1 MTILPPLIQE
11 NKAEA
16 LVLYSGGYIQI
27 SKTVASGGHFY
38 ILWEN
43 HTTSDYLS
51 GNSGYGVLLKA
62 SSDYGRSFGNT
73 ITLDKDAGLQP
84 LAQMAVISNHGDA
97 NNTTNNTTNNDSF
110 YVLWNNDKDCTFQSG
125 SKVMFSKSTDG
136 GASFTVP
143 IPLTGCISGASAQL
157 AASGDKVYVLWNDL
171 SQLSP
176 NLTTHDIFFMMSKDA
191 GETFSKPVKISES
204 TGNSFAPAI
213 ATSAT
218 SGRNAISNNS
228 EGNNS
233 TDNKT
238 RDNAYITWVQK
249 SFDSNSGYYINFKK
263 VSGNNGTISST
274 TSLIANLSDV
284 AALPQIAAVAG
295 INGQDIIY
303 VMWASEY
310 PSLTAADGL
319 VESKADNKSVSGTQN
334 RTHVLF
340 MKSNDSGMAFDNIT
354 SLSETSTSS
363 FYGQLRLLAADNSVF
378 ALWQATGNGDTP
390 SSQTMLSSSSDFGET
405 FGGIHTIPNNPN
417 YIELLG
423 QEVAPEYCSSGIKDI
438 PRSGNGGGGSSGNS
452 ANSGI
457 YTVSRFGYSPGGGA
471 TSSDTDNG
479 ITFQESRDSGRTFN
493 TPKTLT
499 SSKTVLDSTP
509 LVAACGSNVYVVWA
523 EFTSYNT
530 DILLMRSTD
539 YGSTFTDAQS
549 LANVRVVPE
558 FGSFAVVLTA
568 AAIFSPVVILTRFA
582 RKRMIK

>member
-1 MTILPPLIQE
+1 MTIMPALIQE
-11 NKAEA
+11 NEAEA

-27 SKTVASGGHFY
+27 SKTVASGSHFY

-62 SSDYGRSFGNT
+62 SSDFGRSFGNT

-97 NNTTNNTTNNDSF
+97 DNNTNNDSV

-157 AASGDKVYVLWNDL
+157 AASGDKVYVVWNDL

-176 NLTTHDIFFMMSKDA
+176 NLTTHDIFIRMSKDA
-191 GETFSKPVKISES
+191 GDTFSKPVKIGDS

-213 ATSAT
+213 ATSST
-218 SGRNAISNNS
+218 NDRNPISNNS

-233 TDNKT
+233 TDNNT
-238 RDNAYITWVQK
+238 RDNAYIIWVQK

-263 VSGNNGTISST
+263 VSGNNGTISPT

-295 INGQDIIY
+295 INGQDNIY

-310 PSLTAADGL
+310 PSLTTSDSL
-319 VESKADNKSVSGTQN
+319 VESKADNKSMSDAQN

-340 MKSNDSGMAFDNIT
+340 IKSEDSGMAFDNIT
-354 SLSETSTSS
+354 SLTKTSTSS

-378 ALWQATGNGDTP
+378 ALWQATGDDDTP
-390 SSQTMLSSSSDFGET
+390 SSSTMLSSSSDFGET
-405 FGGIHTIPNNPN
+405 FGATHTIPNNPN
-417 YIELLG
+417 YVELLG
-423 QEVAPEYCSSGIKDI
+423 QEVALTYCSGIKDI
-438 PRSGNGGGGSSGNS
+438 PRSGNADDSGSSSNS
-452 ANSGI
+452 ANSSI
-457 YTVSRFGYSPGGGA
+457 YIVSRFGYSPGGGA
-471 TSSDTDNG
+471 TSSDTNNG
-479 ITFQESRDSGRTFN
+479 IMFQESQDGGRTFS
-493 TPKTLT
+493 TVKTLT
-499 SSKTVLDSTP
+499 SSKTELDSTP
-509 LVAACGSNVYVVWA
+509 LTAGCDSNVYVVWA
-523 EFTSYNT
+523 EFTSYST

-558 FGSFAVVLTA
+558 FGSLIVLITAVSL
-568 AAIFSPVVILTRFA
+568 SSVVIFFRFFSS
-582 RKRMIK
+582 RMRG